1 MTTSQSLLQALFF
14 YLPGWMWTEMEGGE
28 VEGVVGEKV
37 TRMMMTV
44 MTVMMTMMTVM
55 TMMTM
60 MTTISIKQQ
69 IRNFC
74 LCSFRVFDRWEM

>member
-1 MTTSQSLLQALFF
+1 
-14 YLPGWMWTEMEGGE
+14 MEGGE

-44 MTVMMTMMTVM
+44 MTVMMT
-55 TMMTM
+55 
-60 MTTISIKQQ
+60 TISIKQQ

>member
-1 MTTSQSLLQALFF
+1 MTTSQSLLHQALFF

-44 MTVMMTMMTVM
+44 MTVMMA
-55 TMMTM
+55 M

-74 LCSFRVFDRWEM
+74 LCSFRVFGRWEM

>member
-44 MTVMMTMMTVM
+44 VTMMTVMMVMMTMM
-55 TMMTM
+55 
-60 MTTISIKQQ
+60 
-69 IRNFC
+69 
-74 LCSFRVFDRWEM
+74 DYD